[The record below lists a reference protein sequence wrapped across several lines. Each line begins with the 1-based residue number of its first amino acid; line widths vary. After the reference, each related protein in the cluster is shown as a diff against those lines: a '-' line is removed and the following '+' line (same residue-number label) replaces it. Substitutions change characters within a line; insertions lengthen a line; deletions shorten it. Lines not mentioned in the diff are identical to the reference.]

1 MTDSPPTTAHKG
13 FQITI
18 VREDGGYQVYLKN
31 KTRHS
36 TSSGVSMGDKILY
49 GPYSDQET
57 ALAAARRAIDTG
69 EVW

>member
-1 MTDSPPTTAHKG
+1 MADAPPTTAHKG
-13 FQITI
+13 FQITV
-18 VREDGGYQVYLKN
+18 VRGDGGYEVYLKN

-36 TSSGVSMGDKILY
+36 TGAGGSMGDKILY
-49 GPYSDQET
+49 GPYLDQDI